1 MYRKANNNDRAGIDC
16 LLRTVEFGKGVFFG
30 SQIVWFY

>member
-16 LLRTVEFGKGVFFG
+16 LLRTSNLEREGENVF
-30 SQIVWFY
+30 W